1 MIKLTLPSYQ
11 IHSDLS
17 HTENLLFNFIN
28 LYQDKR
34 LAIQH
39 ARLFAARSWV
49 NRSYVTL
56 LQRGYFTE
64 HAYQHPDGKTIII
77 KLTPLPIPDT
87 PEDELENQLPEY
99 KLHIGRK
106 PHAR

>member
-1 MIKLTLPSYQ
+1 MTKITIPSYQ
-11 IHSDLS
+11 VHSDLS
-17 HTENLLFNFIN
+17 PTENLLFNFIN
-28 LYQDKR
+28 FYRDKR

-49 NRSYVTL
+49 NRSYTTL
-56 LQRGYFTE
+56 LQRGYFNE
-64 HAYQHPDGKTIII
+64 HAHQHADGKTITIT
-77 KLTPLPIPDT
+77 LTPIKIEDT
-87 PEDELENQLPEY
+87 LEEDLDLPEY

>member
-1 MIKLTLPSYQ
+1 MTRITIPSYQ

-17 HTENLLFNFIN
+17 HTENLLFNFIT
-28 LYQDKR
+28 LYKDKR

-49 NRSYVTL
+49 NRSYITL

-64 HAYQHPDGKTIII
+64 HVYQYPNNTIVI
-77 KLTPLPIPDT
+77 KLTPLALPDT
-87 PEDELENQLPEY
+87 RADELEHQLPEY
-99 KLHIGRK
+99 QLHIGRK
-106 PHAR
+106 PNAR

>member
-1 MIKLTLPSYQ
+1 MKKLTLPSYQ

-28 LYQDKR
+28 LYKDKK

-49 NRSYVTL
+49 NRSYTTL
-56 LQRGYFTE
+56 LERGYFTE
-64 HAYQHPDGKTIII
+64 HVHQHPNGKTIII
-77 KLTPLPIPDT
+77 KLKPLHIEDT
-87 PEDELENQLPEY
+87 PEEELNLPDY
-99 KLHIGRK
+99 KLNIGRK
-106 PHAR
+106 SNAH